1 MRVARRAPPP
11 GPAPA
16 NRPIPPGGPG
26 RDGPAPGIAHALAVG
41 FVGALWA
48 VLNVVAYAGLIF
60 SGPLAPASL
69 GATSAMLAGYAV
81 AALVVALGSR
91 VPGMVATAA
100 SSSAVVYAAAVS
112 GLDQQLVHAG
122 LGDATARAGLAL
134 LLCGLT
140 TAAGGVAL
148 WLVGALRAGA
158 AAQLLPYPV
167 IGGYHAGLGGLLV
180 VGGVNVATGLASY
193 SALLEGLARP
203 PLLLQ
208 VGACVALGLLIL
220 RLSRRLRRWW
230 VIPGLL
236 LASTLMFH
244 VVRLGWHADLD
255 AVRAAGWLLGPFPHS
270 AAPPI
275 LRILSPSSLSRVG
288 WDALYAWAPY
298 LASNAMLL
306 TIALMLT
313 VAGLELNLHRSI
325 DMDAELRVAGVGN
338 VLCGVLGGL
347 PSCHGFAATMF
358 LRREGAA
365 GRLGAL
371 IPAACAAAVLL
382 AGLQVLEVIPRFVFG
397 ALLVSFGIERLVIR
411 LREDCLL
418 LPRREAAIALAVAG
432 VTLWL
437 GVVNGLLVGIGLAVL
452 LFAWNYRHVPVIRAS
467 LSGRL
472 CRSSVVRPS
481 GAMGVL
487 DREGEGTLFQRLQ
500 GYLFFLNAAA
510 LPAAVSGR
518 LGTGAPLRFLVMDFR
533 DVVGMDSSAQG
544 AFERVEQLA
553 AEHGFQVLLSGLGPA
568 LRAQFRR
575 RETRGAPPRPVRLFD
590 TADHA
595 LQHAE
600 DRILAD
606 AAAPAADTSLSLA
619 RQLGALL
626 GAEVAEARLDPY
638 LDRIRLPAGTTLMRQ
653 GEPADAMYLIERGSV
668 SARIERPGAP
678 LRLRTT
684 TAGALVGEVA
694 VCRGGVRTASVLA
707 EEDCV
712 AARLTA
718 AALARMERDDPALAH
733 LLHRFLIIQLADKL
747 ADSTR
752 MAEMFLR

>member
-1 MRVARRAPPP
+1 MRVARRASPPKP
-11 GPAPA
+11 VPA
-16 NRPIPPGGPG
+16 NRSILPGGLEREEPE
-26 RDGPAPGIAHALAVG
+26 AGITHALAVG

-60 SGPLAPASL
+60 SGSLAPASL
-69 GATSAMLAGYAV
+69 IATSAMLAGYAV

-122 LGDATARAGLAL
+122 LSDVTVRAGLAL

-140 TAAGGVAL
+140 TAIGGLAL

-180 VGGVNVATGLASY
+180 VGGINVATGLAPY
-193 SALLEGLARP
+193 SAMLGWLARP

-208 VGACVALGLLIL
+208 IGACFALGLLIL
-220 RLSRRLRRWW
+220 RLSRRLRHWW

-244 VVRLGWHADLD
+244 IVRLSWHADLNT
-255 AVRAAGWLLGPFPHS
+255 VRAAGWLLGPFPHS
-270 AAPPI
+270 DALPI
-275 LRILSPSSLSRVG
+275 LSILSPSRLSQVG
-288 WDALYAWAPY
+288 WDAIYAWAPY
-298 LASNAMLL
+298 LASNTMLL

-325 DMDAELRVAGVGN
+325 DMDAELKVAGVGN

-371 IPAACAAAVLL
+371 IPAVCAAAVLL
-382 AGLQVLEVIPRFVFG
+382 TGLQMLEFIPRFVFG
-397 ALLVSFGIERLVIR
+397 ALLVSFGIERLFIR
-411 LREDCLL
+411 LREDCLV
-418 LPRREAAIALAVAG
+418 LPRHEAVIALAVAG
-432 VTLWL
+432 FTLWL
-437 GVVNGLLVGIGLAVL
+437 GVVNGLLIGIGLAVL
-452 LFAWNYRHVPVIRAS
+452 LFAWNYRHVPVTRAS

-481 GAMGVL
+481 DAMDVL
-487 DREGEGTLFQRLQ
+487 DKEGESTLFQQLQ

-510 LPAAVSGR
+510 LPAAVAER
-518 LGTGAPLRFLVMDFR
+518 VGAGGALRFLVMDFR

-553 AEHGFQVLLSGLGPA
+553 VEHGFQVLLSGLGPA

-575 RETRGAPPRPVRLFD
+575 REMRKAALRPVQLFD

-606 AAAPAADTSLSLA
+606 AAVSATDTSLSLA

-626 GAEVAEARLDPY
+626 GAEVAEVRLDPY
-638 LDRIRLPAGTTLMRQ
+638 LDRIALSAGMTLMRQ

-684 TAGALVGEVA
+684 MAGALVGEVA

-707 EEDCV
+707 EEDCI
-712 AARLTA
+712 AARLTT

-733 LLHRFLIIQLADKL
+733 LLQRFLIMQLADKL